1 MLTIELSTSRIFYEM
16 VPGMTIPPVETEDQR
31 GDFVS
36 EPQFS
41 HLENRN
47 SEIYHL
53 GLLWGL
59 KR

>member
-41 HLENRN
+41 HLENGA
-47 SEIYHL
+47 SATPT
-53 GLLWGL
+53 L
-59 KR
+59 KEAG